1 MIPVKEMIALCKA
14 RADDATALFEAK
26 RYDGAVYTC
35 GYVVEIALKIR
46 ICKTLKWQN
55 FPPSKSQDF
64 KAFKVH
70 NLDFLLTC
78 SGKEVEIKKNYF
90 NLWSFFTSNWNSE
103 MRYENRKID
112 EHGAAEML
120 KASQTLQINICK
132 L

>member
-1 MIPVKEMIALCKA
+1 MIPRKELIILCKE
-14 RADDATALFEAK
+14 RAEDAKALFEAK

-35 GYVVEIALKIR
+35 GYVVELALKIR

-55 FPPSKSQDF
+55 YPPTKSQDF
-64 KAFKVH
+64 KAFKSH

-78 SGKEVEIKKNYF
+78 SGKETEIKNNFF
-90 NLWSFFTSNWNSE
+90 NLWSFFISNWNSE

-112 EHGAAEML
+112 VQGAAEML
-120 KASQTLQINICK
+120 KASQTLQLNICK